1 LTHLHLDLETRST
14 VDIKKA
20 GADVY
25 ARHPSTDVWCAGFA
39 FDDEPAGLFGR
50 GLPANENV
58 TRVRVHIERGGTVV
72 SHNSAFELA
81 IWNHVMVPR
90 YGWPVLKP
98 EQCICTMAMA
108 YAMSLP
114 GSLDGAAAAVGLD
127 QQKDMKAWRVM
138 LQLSQPRKMMAAEC
152 PHCNS
157 EGRIGNRICPRCDG
171 NVDIAVPVWYT
182 PESHPEKFETLYAY
196 CKQDVEVERQL
207 FKRLLPLSQDEQEM
221 WLIDQRINQRGVQVD
236 IKAVKAAKAI
246 VMAEKARL
254 DAEMRL
260 VTGNAVATCN
270 AAGQLTDWLRY
281 RGVEVASIAKNDVVD
296 LLALPT
302 LPDDCRKALKLRQE
316 AAKSSTAK
324 LDAMLL
330 GVCDDG
336 RMRGLFQY
344 HGAGTG
350 RWAGRRAQPQNYPRS
365 SMPQSEIDEIF
376 AMLEAA

>member
-1 LTHLHLDLETRST
+1 MTHLHLDFETRST

-25 ARHPSTDVWCAGFA
+25 ARHPSTDVWCIGWSV
-39 FDDEPAGLFGR
+39 DDGPVKLWRDEISDSKFIDEIAR
-50 GLPANENV
+50 GA
-58 TRVRVHIERGGTVV
+58 TVIA
-72 SHNSAFELA
+72 HNAAFELA

-90 YGWPVLKP
+90 YGWPPLKP

-108 YAMSLP
+108 YAMALP

-138 LQLSQPRKMMAAEC
+138 LQLSQPR
-152 PHCNS
+152 S
-157 EGRIGNRICPRCDG
+157 EKDG
-171 NVDIAVPVWYT
+171 NVVWYT

-207 FKRLLPLSQDEQEM
+207 FKRLLQLSPAEQEM

-236 IKAVKAAKAI
+236 LKTVKAAKAI
-246 VMAEKARL
+246 VEAEKARL
-254 DAEMRL
+254 DAKMRKL
-260 VTGNAVATCN
+260 TNNAVATCS
-270 AAGQLTDWLRY
+270 AAAQITGWLRF
-281 RGVEVASIAKNDVVD
+281 RGVETAGVAKGDVVD
-296 LLALPT
+296 LLADPT
-302 LPDDCRKALKLRQE
+302 LPADCRAVLKLRQE

-336 RMRGLFQY
+336 RIRGMFQY
-344 HGAGTG
+344 HGAATG
-350 RWAGRRAQPQNYPRS
+350 RWAGRRVQLQNLPRPVLAQDD
-365 SMPQSEIDEIF
+365 IDGVFDI
-376 AMLEAA
+376 LEVA